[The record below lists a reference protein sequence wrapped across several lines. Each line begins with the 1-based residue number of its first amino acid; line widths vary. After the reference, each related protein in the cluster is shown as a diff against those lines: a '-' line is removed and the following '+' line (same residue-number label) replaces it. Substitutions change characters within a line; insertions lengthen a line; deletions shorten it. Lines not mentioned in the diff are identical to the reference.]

1 MSESSESRPNE
12 YDPITYHHWQ
22 EFELRRLK
30 RSSED
35 FQQLFEDI
43 MVRAKPGF
51 VRVRPYGNIGDRK
64 CDGLFRQDSIFFQVY
79 SPDELGQGK
88 VQKKIDEDLDGA
100 VSHWGESIKTWVFVY
115 NVKRGVSPGILDTLQ
130 EKQKQYPN
138 IKINHLS
145 NDDLWEITRNLS
157 IERRNEIL
165 GLPPLNTQT
174 EQIAAYLVHNEDYK
188 IKWRETCRDL
198 LSHWKGLTTN
208 ALMRRSGVRFQV
220 NEIFVPLGVIERRE
234 KSKHRSND
242 AASAEQ
248 GSELYKEKITPI
260 SQNDFFEQV
269 LRQRQSKHSHG
280 KRIAIIGEPG
290 TGKTTQ
296 LQKIGDWILEETD
309 GIPLWIPLAEVGAKK
324 LREYLLDDWLPT
336 AIQELEV
343 SPEHRDEL
351 GQLLKTGK
359 VWLLLDGVD
368 EMAISDALYQI
379 ATQMREGW
387 LQNVRVVLT
396 CRLNVWDAGKNA
408 LDGFDVYR
416 NLDFEYPIEVHQLVD
431 KWFAAEPALQ
441 QKLKVALEQPGKERI
456 WDMAKNPLRL
466 TLLCYSWQLRQGE
479 LPETKAGL
487 YEWFVDAF
495 YEWNKGKVP
504 IKLSAAKRGELNQA
518 LGELAKEAID
528 QETSRFRLREK
539 FISHF
544 LGAADDED
552 SLFYLALQLGWLNRI
567 GIAAENPLE
576 SVYAFFHPTLQEY
589 FAALSIDDW
598 KFYLDH
604 IPRNPGKGIYRVFE
618 SQWKEVILLWVGL
631 RDRALEKERVQ
642 NFICELIDFEDNCR
656 KMYWYRSL
664 FLAVI
669 ITSELQ
675 DRSIISRIIN
685 QVIKIAFGFFDEEKN
700 WRVYPYFMREKAQSS
715 LLEGNL
721 SVTDQQLIEILDSV
735 QAQNAK
741 DEISFFLLSRRTHSH
756 HLLVYLEECLFA
768 NDDRTKLMAARS
780 LIETNRY
787 ESAIQTLYALT
798 GSSDEGIQLMTVREL
813 SKLKN
818 KELAI
823 SETVCESGT
832 IEISIF
838 NFRNLA
844 ANNIYSLISH
854 LKLYTNDYSTQ
865 DLAKALE
872 DVASNEISAVDG
884 LLKVVTDSSL
894 SEDVKYEAINQLKE
908 LEPSNSLIKNLLFDL
923 LNIAEDD
930 WIILGCSARLL
941 EYGFQ
946 RSQVAEA
953 LIHLLMYTED
963 DEVCE
968 LSADLV
974 VEYCTEE
981 SFVLQELVN
990 FLRHD
995 YIDSINVIFAV
1006 DCLKKIIKKDQ
1017 CFYVVSNLKHCLTN
1031 ETCQENFEHF
1041 KSCYD
1046 LVWFCAQ
1053 IMSYPD
1059 FYRAWQDPFF
1069 F

>member
-1 MSESSESRPNE
+1 MSESSESRPNK

-51 VRVRPYGNIGDRK
+51 VRVRHYGNIGDRK

-79 SPDELGQGK
+79 SPDELGQAK

-242 AASAEQ
+242 GASAEQ
-248 GSELYKEKITPI
+248 GSELYEEKITPI
-260 SQNDFFEQV
+260 SQNNFFEQV
-269 LRQRQSKHSHG
+269 LRQRQSKHSQG

-290 TGKTTQ
+290 AGKTTQ

-309 GIPLWIPLAEVGAKK
+309 GIPIWIPLAEVGARK
-324 LREYLLDDWLPT
+324 LREYLLDDWLQT

-456 WDMAKNPLRL
+456 RDMAKNPLRL
-466 TLLCYSWQLRQGE
+466 TLLCYSWELRQGE

-504 IKLSAAKRGELNQA
+504 IKLSAAKCGELNQA

-576 SVYAFFHPTLQEY
+576 SVYAFFHPTFQEY
-589 FAALSIDDW
+589 FAALAIDNWDFLLPHDHVGKPIQGREYRIFLPYWREPIVLWSGHNKNRDQIECFLEKLIKLRDSCGGYYFLQSYFLASAITAEFYSEYSDEIISNLIEWHFNLEDVCPPCSTSVKSARNEALLEANHKILIKKLKNRNQAEYELESVLIQLKLKDRLKKFIPWHSPPKFSVSVDSIEIKKKLPVLAEIIGFNSDETVDLPNE
-598 KFYLDH
+598 FEILEELLSI
-604 IPRNPGKGIYRVFE
+604 IPDSGTFNEIIQEINDIDV
-618 SQWKEVILLWVGL
+618 LVGL
-631 RDRALEKERVQ
+631 LKSPMTFNSPNDESSPL
-642 NFICELIDFEDNCR
+642 NMFIAFVRNHPSKNKPLNRC
-656 KMYWYRSL
+656 L
-664 FLAVI
+664 FSQI
-669 ITSELQ
+669 
-675 DRSIISRIIN
+675 
-685 QVIKIAFGFFDEEKN
+685 QVIKCSTFEKISELASDDSKIISKLTSLFDSSQDEDMKQGIIWSLGKIAQNNRQATAF
-700 WRVYPYFMREKAQSS
+700 
-715 LLEGNL
+715 LLEVL
-721 SVTDQQLIEILDSV
+721 ETTIEPILGETILHFLGKITRPELLELVVRHLRKYEDTEV
-735 QAQNAK
+735 EDILWHCAQNMK
-741 DEISFFLLSRRTHSH
+741 
-756 HLLVYLEECLFA
+756 
-768 NDDRTKLMAARS
+768 
-780 LIETNRY
+780 
-787 ESAIQTLYALT
+787 
-798 GSSDEGIQLMTVREL
+798 
-813 SKLKN
+813 
-818 KELAI
+818 
-823 SETVCESGT
+823 
-832 IEISIF
+832 
-838 NFRNLA
+838 
-844 ANNIYSLISH
+844 YS
-854 LKLYTNDYSTQ
+854 
-865 DLAKALE
+865 
-872 DVASNEISAVDG
+872 
-884 LLKVVTDSSL
+884 
-894 SEDVKYEAINQLKE
+894 
-908 LEPSNSLIKNLLFDL
+908 
-923 LNIAEDD
+923 
-930 WIILGCSARLL
+930 
-941 EYGFQ
+941 
-946 RSQVAEA
+946 
-953 LIHLLMYTED
+953 
-963 DEVCE
+963 
-968 LSADLV
+968 
-974 VEYCTEE
+974 
-981 SFVLQELVN
+981 
-990 FLRHD
+990 
-995 YIDSINVIFAV
+995 
-1006 DCLKKIIKKDQ
+1006 
-1017 CFYVVSNLKHCLTN
+1017 
-1031 ETCQENFEHF
+1031 
-1041 KSCYD
+1041 
-1046 LVWFCAQ
+1046 
-1053 IMSYPD
+1053 D
-1059 FYRAWQDPFF
+1059 FYLAWNSSSNPQP
-1069 F
+1069 